1 MRLGMW
7 SEPPEFFAAWVA
19 RMGKRKTLA
28 RISSGGGQAFE
39 GNRKRNRMGMQKFV
53 SEDGSV
59 GEKEA
64 FIGDWAWNR
73 KCREKSDGKRG
84 RRPPYFPA
92 APLIMPYY
100 LLGATI
106 LRAFVGKK
114 IK

>member
-39 GNRKRNRMGMQKFV
+39 GNRKRDRMGMQKFV

-59 GEKEA
+59 
-64 FIGDWAWNR
+64 
-73 KCREKSDGKRG
+73 REKGG
-84 RRPPYFPA
+84 
-92 APLIMPYY
+92 L
-100 LLGATI
+100 
-106 LRAFVGKK
+106 VGEDRLE
-114 IK
+114 